1 MTTNPY
7 TVERLEAKDLPGL
20 EALLAENDLPSRD
33 VRGGPSRFYGIFSG
47 GELTGAGGLEIYGS
61 VGLLRS
67 VVVEESSRGQ
77 GLGTLLCDA
86 LEDRA
91 RAAGV
96 ETLYLLTTSAS
107 GFFDQ
112 RGYSEIDRSATPSSI
127 RQTTEF
133 SDLCPTSALC
143 MQKHIQ

>member
-1 MTTNPY
+1 MTTNSH
-7 TVERLEAKDLPGL
+7 TVERLEAKDLPRL
-20 EALLAENDLPSRD
+20 EALLTENDLPSRD

-47 GELTGAGGLEIYGS
+47 GELIGAGGLEMYDS

-67 VVVEESSRGQ
+67 VVVEESSRGT
-77 GLGTLLCDA
+77 GLGTRLCDA

-112 RGYSEIDRSATPSSI
+112 RGYGAIDRSEAPSSI
-127 RQTTEF
+127 QQTTEF
-133 SDLCPTSALC
+133 ADLCPTSALC
-143 MQKHIQ
+143 MRKHIQ